1 MFESRELCQISFLP
15 TMRSFPTNKG
25 ILINSEIS
33 LIHNAKTRDDEN
45 QVAETLNHVYINI
58 VKHTSGNKPTSVLR
72 NIGIGLSAVQ
82 YYKNTFSW

>member
-33 LIHNAKTRDDEN
+33 LIHKAKTRDDEN
-45 QVAETLNHVYINI
+45 QVAETLNHV
-58 VKHTSGNKPTSVLR
+58 
-72 NIGIGLSAVQ
+72 
-82 YYKNTFSW
+82 

>member
-33 LIHNAKTRDDEN
+33 LIHKAKTRDDEN
-45 QVAETLNHVYINI
+45 QVADI

>member
-1 MFESRELCQISFLP
+1 MFESQELCQISFLP
-15 TMRSFPTNKG
+15 KMRSFPTNKG
-25 ILINSEIS
+25 ILINSE
-33 LIHNAKTRDDEN
+33 KTIDAEN

-58 VKHTSGNKPTSVLR
+58 VEHTSGNKPTSVLR

>member
-1 MFESRELCQISFLP
+1 MFESQELCQISFLP
-15 TMRSFPTNKG
+15 KMRSFPTNKG

-33 LIHNAKTRDDEN
+33 LIHNAKTIDDEN

-58 VKHTSGNKPTSVLR
+58 VEHTSGNKPTSVLR